1 VRPVNGT
8 EAMALSLA
16 SKARE
21 LRLREIRADDCEGMA
36 NVSGL
41 HMELLSYG
49 PMAGLGELFIREAIY
64 RPHVSDGSLRVAL
77 YTVDDAPAGF
87 VAYTD
92 RAIGFHR
99 DSLRRHWARTAGV
112 LALALAQDPRRIVRL
127 LRSIRVLLSR
137 RGEQRLGTDPMAE
150 VVCVAVRPAFVAAR
164 FARESG
170 RRVSEDL
177 IRYAA
182 DRLRELGLR
191 ELRMLVDADN
201 REVLFL
207 YHALGAR
214 FERYEQAGEPMF
226 NVWFDLQSGPLA
238 NPLMVDRKLP

>member
-1 VRPVNGT
+1 VNGA
-8 EAMALSLA
+8 EARGLTLA
-16 SKARE
+16 SRAHE
-21 LRLREIRADDCEGMA
+21 LHLREIEADDDDGIA
-36 NVSGL
+36 IIARL

-64 RPHVSDGSLRVAL
+64 RPHVADGLLRVAL
-77 YTVDDAPAGF
+77 YTVDGAPAGF
-87 VAYTD
+87 IAYTD

-99 DSLRRHWARTAGV
+99 ESLRGHWLRTAGV
-112 LALALAQDPRRIVRL
+112 LALALLQDPRRIVRL
-127 LRSIRVLLSR
+127 VRSVRVLLSR

-150 VVCVAVRPAFVAAR
+150 VVCVAVRPAYVAPR
-164 FARESG
+164 FARASG

-182 DRLRELGLR
+182 DRFRALGLR

-214 FERYEQAGEPMF
+214 FDRYQQAGEPMF
-226 NVWFDLQSGPLA
+226 NVWFDLEGGKLASGLRTGEHHP
-238 NPLMVDRKLP
+238 